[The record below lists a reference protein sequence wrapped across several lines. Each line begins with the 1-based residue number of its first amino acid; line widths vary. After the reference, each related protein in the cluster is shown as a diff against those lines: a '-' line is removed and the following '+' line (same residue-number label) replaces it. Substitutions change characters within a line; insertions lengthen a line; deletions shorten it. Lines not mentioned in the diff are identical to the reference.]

1 MNFREE
7 IADLVLLIREN
18 EKIKNFFQNSYIA
31 ERVNGV
37 LSARCANDYST
48 QPIKLLQSDNIGN
61 YFYILYNSENIEIM
75 ESAGRS
81 ACSRG
86 YFGVV
91 QCSLVFYASNAR
103 LDSLLSVFIH
113 ELHKFDNVR
122 VASINA
128 NAEVLLASEFETF
141 LKVPN
146 YITIASVDFTYDFE
160 IPEFTSEICL
170 DLIDFCSNC

>member
-75 ESAGRS
+75 
-81 ACSRG
+81 
-86 YFGVV
+86 
-91 QCSLVFYASNAR
+91 ASNAR

-160 IPEFTSEICL
+160 IPLFTSEICL